1 MAASPPHAVVTGAGS
16 GIGAATARALAG
28 QGYAVTAVDRH
39 FADQPD
45 TPYTC
50 HTLDLRDSRACTELI
65 AALEGDL
72 RLLINVAAV
81 RPEAGVLDEDPDAFR
96 LAMEVNLIAPF
107 VLLQAAVKRMESGG
121 SITNVSSGAAY
132 GKRNL
137 AAYGAS
143 KAALLSLTA
152 TAAMELDA
160 LGIRVN
166 AILPGTTDTPMLTG
180 AKSFVDSGD
189 RRYPRNVGGR
199 VLRPDD
205 IAGGIVR
212 VATDPTLSGAIVPI
226 GLLPVAW

>member
-1 MAASPPHAVVTGAGS
+1 MAVNPPHAVVTGAGS
-16 GIGAATARALAG
+16 GIGEATARALAD
-28 QGYAVTAVDRH
+28 QGYVVTAVDRH
-39 FADQPD
+39 FAEPSAA
-45 TPYTC
+45 PYAC
-50 HTLDLRDSRACTELI
+50 RPLDLRDSQGCTELI
-65 AALEGDL
+65 EALAGDL

-107 VLLQAAVKRMESGG
+107 VLLQAAVRRMKPGG
-121 SITNVSSGAAY
+121 SVTNVSSGAAY

-143 KAALLSLTA
+143 KAALISLTA
-152 TAAMELDA
+152 TAAMELDP

-180 AKSFVDSGD
+180 AKTFVSSSD
-189 RRYPRNVGGR
+189 RKSPRNVGGR
-199 VLRPDD
+199 VLSPDEV
-205 IAGGIVR
+205 AGGIVR
-212 VATDPTLSGAIVPI
+212 VATDPTLSGAVVPI